1 MFFCKILNNINE
13 FKIIFHFIN
22 LKCELIIWGLVDA
35 VFFNYYNEVRN
46 KPNHILR
53 RNRDEIFYRHSEC

>member
-22 LKCELIIWGLVDA
+22 LKCELIIWGLVDV

-46 KPNHILR
+46 KPNHIFKEEQR
-53 RNRDEIFYRHSEC
+53 